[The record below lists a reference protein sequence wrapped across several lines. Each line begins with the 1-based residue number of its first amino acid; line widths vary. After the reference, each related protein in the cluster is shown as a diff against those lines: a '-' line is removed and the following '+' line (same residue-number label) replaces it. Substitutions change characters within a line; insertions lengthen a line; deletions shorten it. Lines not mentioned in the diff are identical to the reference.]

1 MQADTL
7 KPTISVLLVE
17 DHPMFR
23 ERLAS
28 VISKRGD
35 MTVCGEADNVN
46 DALRFAEALHPDIA
60 IVDIT
65 LRDSNGLDFLKD
77 LKARGMD
84 LPVLVLSMHDEA
96 IYAERVLR
104 AGARGYITKYEASAE
119 VMAAIEQ
126 VLSGEVYLSRQMTS
140 RMLGRFAVVKKDDPN
155 DVSALTDRELDVF
168 QRIGRGETPRDIAA
182 SLHVGIT
189 TIDTYRAR
197 IKEKLGLKSGNELHR
212 RAMEW
217 IQANPAC

>member
-1 MQADTL
+1 MKAESL
-7 KPTISVLLVE
+7 KSVINVLLVE

-35 MTVCGEADNVN
+35 MCVCGEADNVI
-46 DALRFAEALHPDIA
+46 DALRCAERLRPNIA

-65 LRDSNGLDFLKD
+65 LRGSNGLDFLKD
-77 LKARGMD
+77 LKAREND

-104 AGARGYITKYEASAE
+104 AGARGYITKYEASSE

-126 VLSGEVYLSRQMTS
+126 VLSGQIYLSREMTA
-140 RMLGRFAVVKKDDPN
+140 RMLGLIADGRKGEPR
-155 DVSALTDRELDVF
+155 DVNALTDRELEVF
-168 QRIGRGETPRDIAA
+168 HRLGRGESARDIACA
-182 SLHVGIT
+182 LHVGIT
-189 TIDTYRAR
+189 TVDTYRAR
-197 IKEKLGLKSGNELHR
+197 IKEKLGLKNGNELQR

-217 IQANPAC
+217 ARENPA

>member
-1 MQADTL
+1 MQAETL
-7 KPTISVLLVE
+7 KPVINVLLVE

-35 MTVCGEADNVN
+35 MSVCGEADNVN
-46 DALRFAEALHPDIA
+46 DALNLAETLHPDIA

-65 LRDSNGLDFLKD
+65 LRGSNGLDFLKD
-77 LKARGMD
+77 LKAREIN

-119 VMAAIEQ
+119 VMAAIEH
-126 VLSGEVYLSRQMTS
+126 VLNGEVYLSRQMTS
-140 RMLGRFAVVKKDDPN
+140 RMLGRFAVGKKDN
-155 DVSALTDRELDVF
+155 AGEVGALTDRELDVF
-168 QRIGRGETPRDIAA
+168 QRLGRGETARDIAS

-189 TIDTYRAR
+189 TVDTYRAR
-197 IKEKLGLKSGNELHR
+197 IKEKLGLRNGNELQR

-217 IQANPAC
+217 IQQNPG

>member
-1 MQADTL
+1 MPSEAKVIT
-7 KPTISVLLVE
+7 VLLVE

-23 ERLAS
+23 ERLAAL
-28 VISKRGD
+28 ISKRGD
-35 MTVCGEADNVN
+35 MSVCGEADNVN
-46 DALRFAEALHPDIA
+46 DALRLAESQRPNVA

-65 LRDSNGLDFLKD
+65 LRGSNGLDFLKD
-77 LKARGMD
+77 LKARGID

-104 AGARGYITKYEASAE
+104 AGARGYITKYEASSE

-126 VLSGEVYLSRQMTS
+126 VLNGEVYLSRQMTS
-140 RMLGRFAVVKKDDPN
+140 QMLGRFTGGKNADRN
-155 DVSALTDRELDVF
+155 DVSVLTDRELDVF
-168 QRIGRGETPRDIAA
+168 QRIGRGEMARDIAS

-197 IKEKLGLKSGNELHR
+197 IKEKLSLKNGTELQR

-217 IQANPAC
+217 IQENAA

>member
-1 MQADTL
+1 MQAEASAPPI
-7 KPTISVLLVE
+7 KVLLVE

-23 ERLAS
+23 ERLAFI
-28 VISKRGD
+28 ISKRGD
-35 MTVCGEADNVN
+35 MTVCGEADNVH
-46 DALRFAEALHPDIA
+46 DALRCAETMQPNIA

-65 LRDSNGLDFLKD
+65 LRGSNGLDFLKD
-77 LKARGMD
+77 LKARGVEI
-84 LPVLVLSMHDEA
+84 PVLVLSMHDEA

-104 AGARGYITKYEASAE
+104 AGARGYITKYEASSE

-126 VLSGEVYLSRQMTS
+126 VLSGEVYLSRQMTA
-140 RMLGRFAVVKKDDPN
+140 RMLGRFATGKKGGPG
-155 DVSALTDRELDVF
+155 DVSVLTDRELDVF
-168 QRIGRGETPRDIAA
+168 QRLGRGETARDIAV

-197 IKEKLGLKSGNELHR
+197 IKEKLGLKNGNELQR

-217 IQANPAC
+217 AQENPA